1 MGECGYHLKHMRL
14 IFLFPRACRAY
25 VISAWN
31 AIRRSEFLFDKY
43 VLVMVA
49 LAAAVNAA
57 MWYYLAHSF
66 HQPQDAF
73 VTLHFTAALGAD
85 LIGEAS
91 EIYNAPFYIALLSG
105 ANIVLARL
113 LYAYD
118 ILLAYFLVTAVPV
131 LNIFVLVNSFV
142 LVSVNA

>member
-1 MGECGYHLKHMRL
+1 MRF
-14 IFLFPRACRAY
+14 IFLFFREGGAHIAG
-25 VISAWN
+25 AWRT
-31 AIRRSEFLFDKY
+31 IKRSEFLFDKY
-43 VLVMVA
+43 VLGMIA
-49 LAAAVNAA
+49 TAAVINAA
-57 MWYYLAHSF
+57 MWYYLAHAM

-105 ANIVLARL
+105 ANIILARL

-118 ILLAYFLVTAVPV
+118 ILLAYFLVTTVPV
-131 LNIFVLVNSFV
+131 LNIFVLVNSML